1 MRESVNLF
9 VFTENYGKPIIYPF
23 LPWHGT
29 NHRHSPPLILYYEP
43 VLSIYLSKLK
53 LF

>member
-1 MRESVNLF
+1 MGEGVNLF

-23 LPWHGT
+23 LPYHEK
-29 NHRHSPPLILYYEP
+29 NHRHLTPLVLYYEP
-43 VLSIYLSKLK
+43 ILSVCLSKLK